1 MVSVLVSSE
10 IDRRFETRSIG
21 QLEDCTIGIFRR
33 DVDDVCIVYL
43 DQQAVLDFFLIVLAY

>member
-21 QLEDCTIGIFRR
+21 QLEDCTIGIFAATPPIPDHQCVRTNW
-33 DVDDVCIVYL
+33 
-43 DQQAVLDFFLIVLAY
+43 AA